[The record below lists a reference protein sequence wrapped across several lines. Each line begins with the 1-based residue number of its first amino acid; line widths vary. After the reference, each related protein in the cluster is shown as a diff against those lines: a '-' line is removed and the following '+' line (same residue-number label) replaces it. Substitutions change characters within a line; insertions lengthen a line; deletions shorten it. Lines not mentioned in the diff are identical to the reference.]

1 VLTRR
6 DAVHHLLRLGLLT
19 PDDVVSRPITATE
32 YFGRNHLVRVETP
45 GAPSYIVKQ
54 PRDPRAPDAATMW
67 TEAAIFWL
75 SANEPAFA
83 PLVRWMP
90 KYYHY
95 DERNAI
101 LTIELV
107 HPADSLMAKLS
118 GGGTVPAEML
128 HDVGRAFGV
137 LHGSV
142 SGILRNERA
151 RRIFRTG
158 LAWATTLGSVQQHYV
173 PSTSAA
179 RAILTEV
186 VQRPGA
192 LAALERARATWRDE
206 HVIHGDAK
214 AANIMVLHDGSV
226 RVIDWEIAA
235 LGDGLWDL
243 GGLVH
248 SLLVPNPMEMPLAL
262 EAAQR
267 RARPL
272 LDALWNGYLSAL
284 PNPPP
289 GDDPRVTLLR
299 LAGVRMLQT
308 CLESAQFTEQIHPAI
323 PGVLAMGVELMTEP
337 EASRERWERAA

>member
-1 VLTRR
+1 
-6 DAVHHLLRLGLLT
+6 
-19 PDDVVSRPITATE
+19 
-32 YFGRNHLVRVETP
+32 VRIETP

-54 PRDPRAPDAATMW
+54 PRDPLAPDAATMW

-107 HPADSLMAKLS
+107 QPADSLMTKLS
-118 GGGTVPAEML
+118 AGGTVPPEML

-137 LHGSV
+137 LHGPV
-142 SGILRNERA
+142 SAILRDERA
-151 RRIFRTG
+151 RKLFRTG
-158 LAWATTLGSVQQHYV
+158 LAWATTLGSAQQQYV
-173 PSTSAA
+173 PSTNAA
-179 RAILTEV
+179 RAILAQV
-186 VQRPGA
+186 AQRPDA
-192 LAALERARATWRDE
+192 LFALERARSAWRDE

-214 AANIMVLHDGSV
+214 AANIMVLEDGSV

-248 SLLVPNPMEMPLAL
+248 SLLVPNPIEIPLPL

-272 LDALWNGYLSAL
+272 LDALWAGYAAAFPQL
-284 PNPPP
+284 PP

-323 PGVLAMGVELMTEP
+323 PGVLAMGMELMTQP
-337 EASRERWERAA
+337 EATRARWERAA